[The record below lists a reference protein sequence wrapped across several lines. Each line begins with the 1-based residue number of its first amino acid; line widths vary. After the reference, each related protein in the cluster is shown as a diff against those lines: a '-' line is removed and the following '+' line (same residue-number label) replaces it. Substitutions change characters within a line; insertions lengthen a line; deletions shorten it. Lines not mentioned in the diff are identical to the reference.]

1 MSSHTFDPARPHIS
15 VLLCA
20 FPCSA
25 SLEGTA
31 PGDLQQRV
39 KFFGSVLFKD
49 FNETR
54 SVSLLLKVC
63 VFFLSGRIF
72 AVCLVCVCV
81 FAFDLV
87 VKVVCFSE
95 PRHGKLPR

>member
-1 MSSHTFDPARPHIS
+1 M
-15 VLLCA
+15 LLCA

-25 SLEGTA
+25 SLEGTT

-63 VFFLSGRIF
+63 VCFSLRPHFRRVFG
-72 AVCLVCVCV
+72 VCVCV

>member
-1 MSSHTFDPARPHIS
+1 M
-15 VLLCA
+15 LLCA

-25 SLEGTA
+25 SLEGTT

-72 AVCLVCVCV
+72 AVCLACV
-81 FAFDLV
+81 FSLLTWLLWLFVLV
-87 VKVVCFSE
+87 RPGAGS
-95 PRHGKLPR
+95 